1 MDKYA
6 MAVILPPLSIAM
18 LRPSPLAVP
27 PNSSVLSGGSRMA
40 RFCMAVLEQNQITE
54 HFLLLRE
61 DYNQLHGILDAK
73 KIAGRDSI
81 FNIVM
86 RITLTVEWVEL

>member
-1 MDKYA
+1 
-6 MAVILPPLSIAM
+6 
-18 LRPSPLAVP
+18 
-27 PNSSVLSGGSRMA
+27 MA
-40 RFCMAVLEQNQITE
+40 RFCMAILEQNQRTE

-61 DYNQLHGILDAK
+61 DYNQLHGILDMK
-73 KIAGRDSI
+73 KIAGCDSI